1 VATLLAGSTAAWHAQ
16 CAFSAGLTDSRELE
30 QLGMAFMAWHL
41 LEHCGSDLIHVSGC
55 RYNHLALGGWL
66 RVIDVRHGVAA
77 AGDTAALQY
86 AKP

>member
-1 VATLLAGSTAAWHAQ
+1 MT
-16 CAFSAGLTDSRELE
+16 
-30 QLGMAFMAWHL
+30 FMAWHL

-86 AKP
+86 GPELCQFGCLLGADERVLTPKT